1 MGSTKWAPWLSVFLD
16 GPSET
21 FFRSGRDQM
30 THKILCVDDDL
41 SIRTMLD
48 KALRAEGYD
57 VITAINGEEAIELVE
72 SQDPDLILLDVGL
85 PGING
90 IETLTRIKKANPD
103 ASAIMI
109 TAEGTIESAVAAMKA
124 GARNYIQ
131 KPFNTDELQLLIAE
145 TLETVRL
152 KKEVSVLRSAQ
163 RDRSDV
169 DRVVAESPSFKRV
182 LSMAQRIGESDS
194 TTVLIEGES
203 GTGKEHIAQMIHY
216 KGVRAD
222 GPFIAIN
229 CGAIPKDLVES
240 ELFGNEKGA
249 FTGASTSRIGKFEAA
264 DGGTLFLDEIGELS
278 PDNQIKLLRVLEER
292 SFYRLGGTKN
302 INIDVRIVAAT
313 NRNLQ
318 EATENGEFREDLF
331 YRLNVATIFI
341 PPLRDRRDDIIPL
354 VQRFLNEFA
363 GSSDEGMRKINPVAE
378 NVLLNYE
385 WKGNVREVR
394 NAVERIALLEEGD
407 TLLADHLD
415 FLGGVRR
422 SSMARSEGAPAAS
435 GSDGFSLPA
444 EGVILD
450 ELNKD
455 LIRQA
460 LEMTGG
466 NQVKAAKL
474 LGLTRGTLRYR
485 LDKYGI
491 QS

>member
-1 MGSTKWAPWLSVFLD
+1 MN
-16 GPSET
+16 
-21 FFRSGRDQM
+21 
-30 THKILCVDDDL
+30 HKILCVDDDL

-48 KALRAEGYD
+48 KRLRSEGYD
-57 VITAINGEEAIELVE
+57 VITAMNGEEGVELAE
-72 SQDPDLILLDVGL
+72 SQEPDLILLDIGL

-90 IETLTRIKKANPD
+90 IETLTRIKKNNPD

-131 KPFNTDELQLLIAE
+131 KPFNADELKLLIAE

-152 KKEVSVLRSAQ
+152 KKEVTVLRSAQ

-169 DRVVAESPSFKRV
+169 DKVVAESPAFKRV
-182 LSMAQRIGESDS
+182 LRMAQRIAESDS

-216 KGVRAD
+216 KGVRAERA
-222 GPFIAIN
+222 FVAIN

-240 ELFGNEKGA
+240 ELFGSEKGA
-249 FTGASTSRIGKFEAA
+249 FTGAAASRVGKFEAA
-264 DGGTLFLDEIGELS
+264 DGGTLFLDEVGELS
-278 PDNQIKLLRVLEER
+278 LDNQIKLLRVLEER
-292 SFYRLGGTKN
+292 SFYRLGGNKD
-302 INIDVRIVAAT
+302 IHIDVRIVAAT
-313 NRNLQ
+313 NRDL
-318 EATENGEFREDLF
+318 EAATEAGEFREDLF
-331 YRLNVATIFI
+331 YRLNVAKILI
-341 PPLRDRRDDIIPL
+341 PPLRERREDIIPL

-363 GSSDEGMRKINPVAE
+363 GTSEDGMRKVHPEAE
-378 NVLLNYE
+378 RILLNYG

-394 NAVERIALLEEGD
+394 NAVERIALMEEGD
-407 TLLADHLD
+407 TLMPEHLD
-415 FLGGVRR
+415 FLGGTR
-422 SSMARSEGAPAAS
+422 SAPAATPSAS
-435 GSDGFSLPA
+435 GETEGDDRNGFRLPP
-444 EGVILD
+444 EGVVLD

-455 LIRQA
+455 LIQQA

-466 NQVKAAKL
+466 NQVRAAKL

>member
-1 MGSTKWAPWLSVFLD
+1 
-16 GPSET
+16 
-21 FFRSGRDQM
+21 M

-57 VITAINGEEAIELVE
+57 VITAINGEEAVELAE
-72 SQDPDLILLDVGL
+72 SQDPDLILLDIGL

-103 ASAIMI
+103 ASAIKI
-109 TAEGTIESAVAAMKA
+109 TAAGTIETAVAAMKA

-152 KKEVSVLRSAQ
+152 KKEVVVLRSAQ
-163 RDRSDV
+163 RDRSDI
-169 DRVVAESPSFKRV
+169 DNIVAESAAFKRV
-182 LSMAQRIGESDS
+182 LDMSHKIAKSDA

-203 GTGKEHIAQMIHY
+203 GTGKEHIAQIIHY
-216 KGVRAD
+216 KGSRAD
-222 GPFIAIN
+222 GPLVAIN

-240 ELFGNEKGA
+240 ELFGSEKGA
-249 FTGASTSRIGKFEAA
+249 FTGAAQSRIGKFEAA
-264 DGGTLFLDEIGELS
+264 DGGTLFFDEIAELS
-278 PDNQIKLLRVLEER
+278 LDNQVKLLRVLEER
-292 SFYRLGGTKN
+292 SFSRIGSNKD
-302 INIDVRIVAAT
+302 IRVDVRIVAAT
-313 NRNLQ
+313 NRNLR
-318 EATENGEFREDLF
+318 EATEAGDFREDLF

-341 PPLRDRRDDIIPL
+341 PPLRERRDDIIPL

-363 GSSDEGMRKINPVAE
+363 GASEDGMRKIDPQAE
-378 NVLLNYE
+378 RTLLNYD
-385 WKGNVREVR
+385 WKGNVREIR
-394 NAVERIALLEEGD
+394 NAVERIALLEDGD
-407 TLLADHLD
+407 TLLHEHLD
-415 FLGGVRR
+415 FLGGLRR
-422 SSMARSEGAPAAS
+422 TTSAATDS
-435 GSDGFSLPA
+435 ASAGGDGFMLPTD
-444 EGVILD
+444 GVVLD

-455 LIRQA
+455 LIQQA

-466 NQVKAAKL
+466 NQVRAAKL